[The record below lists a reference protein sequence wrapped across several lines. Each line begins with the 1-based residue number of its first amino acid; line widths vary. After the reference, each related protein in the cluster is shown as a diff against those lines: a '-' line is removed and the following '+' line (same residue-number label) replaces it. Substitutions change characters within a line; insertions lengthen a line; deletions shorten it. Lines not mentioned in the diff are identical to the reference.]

1 MPVISLILTAIFTF
15 QVNATVVN
23 VTTCPDTVTF
33 EVPDGNTYIQ
43 YGDGLEIGDVLTA
56 QYNPVTKEFHI
67 DW

>member
-1 MPVISLILTAIFTF
+1 MLITMILSMAFTF
-15 QVNATVVN
+15 SVNATVIN

-33 EVPDGNTYIQ
+33 EVPDGNIYIQ
-43 YGDGLEIGDVLTA
+43 YGNGLEIGDVLTA

>member
-1 MPVISLILTAIFTF
+1 MPVITMLLSMAFTF

>member
-1 MPVISLILTAIFTF
+1 MIAMILSMAFTF

>member
-1 MPVISLILTAIFTF
+1 MATIAILLSMALTF
-15 QVNATVVN
+15 QVNATVIN

-43 YGDGLEIGDVLTA
+43 YGDGLKVGDSLVA
-56 QYNPVTKEFHI
+56 EYNPVTKEFHI

>member
-1 MPVISLILTAIFTF
+1 MIAMILGMAFTF
-15 QVNATVVN
+15 QVNATVIN

>member
-1 MPVISLILTAIFTF
+1 MPVITMILTMAFTF

-23 VTTCPDTVTF
+23 VTTCPDVVTF
-33 EVPDGNTYIQ
+33 EVPDGNLYEQ

-56 QYNPVTKEFHI
+56 QYNPVTKEFSV